1 MSYSSFVALYNLRKN
16 DLLEY
21 YLDKSNNLSGTKLK
35 DFDWGLSVTIF
46 KLFFYV
52 LNNNSYF
59 HFFFKL
65 ITCSDKMSKL
75 NQPVLRLSFS
85 LVNKKSDIYF
95 EMNQNELDSF
105 IRELETIQKVFILI
119 FLFYFVINN
128 FYYNIYIAH

>member
-1 MSYSSFVALYNLRKN
+1 
-16 DLLEY
+16 
-21 YLDKSNNLSGTKLK
+21 
-35 DFDWGLSVTIF
+35 
-46 KLFFYV
+46 
-52 LNNNSYF
+52 
-59 HFFFKL
+59 
-65 ITCSDKMSKL
+65 MSKL

-119 FLFYFVINN
+119 FLFYFVIYI